1 MLLFTPGDFIQL
13 MPIVLSVSSVG
24 IDTYTLNIKGEEE
37 EEEEE
42 KELEEEPQEE
52 EEARKKAESRA
63 E

>member
-24 IDTYTLNIKGEEE
+24 IDTYPLNIKGE

-52 EEARKKAESRA
+52 EEARKKAELRA